1 MTALV
6 GLIHSSP
13 RLLPSLLPVAVT
25 GVALGVSSQPE
36 DWIGRWHADAKRGE
50 GSWKLL
56 AADLAVDRMTGKTQ
70 MRMRTY
76 SDRIAEL
83 ARRESWAGLHHFG
96 VAGQG
101 PLVSA
106 VAAAELDLPLLLS
119 FADGEVENALYT
131 QPSELRTALR
141 GASAFT
147 APSRS
152 EVEMVKRFLAP
163 PELSSVVVPALVVV
177 QEAVATSELRLGPR
191 PLLGC
196 WGRLGRDSGLAVLL
210 ELADKLEASLALIG
224 PFEKAEMYDLS
235 SLIDRHR
242 LSERIFRLGD
252 LAGPQ
257 ALSALRAC
265 DLAVFPMAG
274 SGQTQYALDA
284 LAAGAQVIASAVGP
298 LAEVEGLATVAP
310 SGDWELAVREAL
322 GGWKAP
328 LARWADA
335 HSPPTV
341 SSRWKEAY
349 QAAGLCT

>member
-1 MTALV
+1 VTALV

-13 RLLPSLLPVAVT
+13 RLLPSLLPVSVT
-25 GVALGVSSQPE
+25 GVALGVSPQPE
-36 DWIGRWHADAKRGE
+36 DWIGRWQADPKGD

-83 ARRESWAGLHHFG
+83 ARRESWSGLHQYG
-96 VAGQG
+96 VGGQG
-101 PLVSA
+101 ALVSA
-106 VAAAELDLPLLLS
+106 VAAAELGLPLLLS
-119 FADGEVENALYT
+119 FADGEVETAVYG
-131 QPSELRTALR
+131 QPVELRTALR
-141 GASAFT
+141 AATAFT
-147 APSRS
+147 APSRA
-152 EVEMVKRFLAP
+152 EEDLVRRFLAP
-163 PELSSVVVPALVVV
+163 PGLSSVVVPALVVAH
-177 QEAVATSELRLGPR
+177 EAVAEAQPLLSPR

-196 WGRLGRDSGLAVLL
+196 WGRLGRDSGLAVML

-242 LSERIFRLGD
+242 LSERIFRFGD

-257 ALSALRAC
+257 ALSVLCAC

-274 SGQTQYALDA
+274 SGQAQYALDA
-284 LAAGAQVIASAVGP
+284 LAAGARVIASAVGP

-310 SGDWELAVREAL
+310 SGNWESAVREAL

-328 LARWADA
+328 LAQWADA
-335 HSPPTV
+335 YSPTTV

-349 QAAGLCT
+349 ELAGLCT